1 MTAVSTSLGRTIE
14 PPAGSD
20 QQPLVA
26 PERSEVETT
35 RFGEWRSGRC
45 GVGCAAESLPVSS
58 ELIRERLVDRHGGH
72 VGHLGHDLLQANQRD
87 SVDNTGQCGEL
98 VVVFVASVRGDR
110 GSELAA
116 LFGKGAGIYVQLLQG
131 GDLLLCLVLLS
142 QPLLHHH
149 ACPRA
154 GGGMHGLLLGRPV
167 RGQETAERGEGH
179 LTLVPGRGG
188 HRVEQVSATR
198 RCSAF
203 SNRSMKVNPL

>member
-20 QQPLVA
+20 QRPLVA

-116 LFGKGAGIYVQLLQG
+116 LFGKGAGIYLQLL
-131 GDLLLCLVLLS
+131 
-142 QPLLHHH
+142 
-149 ACPRA
+149 RA
-154 GGGMHGLLLGRPV
+154 V
-167 RGQETAERGEGH
+167 ICC
-179 LTLVPGRGG
+179 
-188 HRVEQVSATR
+188 SAWYSSAN
-198 RCSAF
+198 RCSTTTPAPVQAAGCTV
-203 SNRSMKVNPL
+203 SSSAAPCAARKRRNAAKAT